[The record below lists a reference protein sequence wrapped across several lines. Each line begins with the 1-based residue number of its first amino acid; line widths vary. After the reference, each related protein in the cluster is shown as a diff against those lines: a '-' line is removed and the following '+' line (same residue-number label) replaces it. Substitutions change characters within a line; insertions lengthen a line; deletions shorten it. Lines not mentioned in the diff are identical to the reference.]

1 MTVHVP
7 RRRPAPL
14 DVVVEVHGGATVERL
29 RAALADHLRMPVAGL
44 AVAGRAL
51 PDESL
56 VGHPPLLDGVSVAVL
71 GAPGATD
78 PAAGGAGDRPR
89 PVLSLVC
96 VGGPDA
102 GRSHPLEPPGP
113 EVGRSPQ
120 RGLSLADPSLSRSH
134 ARVDVGADGVFV
146 TDLGSTNG
154 VSVDGKAIDG
164 RVAIDTG
171 STVVI
176 GASTLRLRRAPGPG
190 TPVVHPG
197 DGTVLVSPGCTPAPD
212 VPEVRVDA
220 PPHPPEPPRARIPW
234 VAALA
239 PVPVVAVLAVLLG
252 PHLLAFALIGPVAL
266 LATGLADRVGARTRR
281 ARDLADHAAA
291 TLLARRRFEDAVAH
305 ECRARLGAHPDPD
318 ETLRRAEHRLPGLW
332 SGPGDLVVRLGLGD
346 VPSRAR
352 WAEGGVVTPGTARRV
367 PVVADLEDVRCLGV
381 TGPPERTTPVLA
393 AVLGQ
398 LLVRSPPARL
408 RLRHHGVCSAA
419 GGPRPWS
426 DLVPHVTGSGRPVL
440 AVEDTAGV
448 PGAPALVG
456 ETLAA
461 GGVAVLAARTRDELP
476 DGCAAVLE
484 TTPGGGGVLHQPG
497 GAVRLVVDGVGAAWR
512 DRLARALAP
521 LRESGSAGGPLP
533 ATVDLPDLGPAP
545 LTTEAV
551 LARWAADRGPVAAVG
566 VDAGGTHVIDLVA
579 DGPHVLVG
587 GTTGSG
593 KSEFLR
599 TLVTGLAL
607 ESAPADVT
615 VLLVDFKGGAAFGP
629 CASLPHVVGLVTDLD
644 EHLVGRVLRSLTA
657 EVRRR
662 ERLLAEVGA
671 SDLADHRSRP
681 GLEPLPRLVVV
692 VDELRTLVDE
702 LPDFVH
708 GLVRLAAQGRSLG
721 IHLVLATQRPSGAIT
736 PEVHANVNLRIAF
749 RVRDRADSV
758 SVVDDPAAAELPPD
772 TPGRAVARG
781 GDGVLRTFQTALVR
795 PARPCGPT
803 VAIRGSAGGAPS
815 TGSGPDDRAAETA
828 AVVAVVAAAHRR
840 SGGAPP
846 RRAWLPPLPGLVS
859 PESVGPGG
867 FGLVDD
873 PDRQRRTPLTWTPSV
888 PVWRVVGTPR
898 TGRSTALRALVV
910 AAAGTLPRSALHV
923 HVLARGDEHDDLD
936 ALPHLGTLARLD
948 DQAAVRA
955 LVAHLDALTRRGP
968 APGQGST
975 TVTTLLVVDG
985 WDRVTDLD
993 DPHDPTP
1000 VSHDLLRIAR
1010 DGAACGLVVAVSG
1023 GRELLRSTWSAL
1035 GGEVLAL
1042 TPLDPLDTA
1051 LLGLPVGLAAT
1062 TGRPGRAVRAGD
1074 GLEVQLARPGGAD
1087 VAAVAAAADPHDGPP
1102 PWRFR
1107 PLPARVRREDVR
1119 PVAADGTPALP
1130 LGIAGPTGEPWA
1142 WVPAA
1147 HGRRLLVAG
1156 APGSGRSSTL
1166 DVLARSAADAGHPVL
1181 VVRGRS
1187 GSPRSCPDGSWPV
1200 VRPED
1205 LDALVALRQDH
1216 PDLLVLVDDADR
1228 LDGAPT
1234 LPALTEIAD
1243 LADRDGGAVAVA
1255 TTTSAL
1261 RTRFR
1266 GLDVDAAHHRLGLLL
1281 QPDPG
1286 DGDVVGIRRLAVT
1299 APAPAGRGVLVIG
1312 GAPTPIQVIDP
1323 AG

>member
-7 RRRPAPL
+7 RRRPAPVDL
-14 DVVVEVHGGATVERL
+14 VVEARGGANVGRL

-44 AVAGRAL
+44 AVAGRPL

-71 GAPGATD
+71 GAPGATG

-102 GRSHPLEPPGP
+102 GRSHPLAPPGL

-120 RGLSLADPSLSRSH
+120 RGMSLADPSLSRSH

-154 VSVDGKAIDG
+154 VSVDGEPVGG

-197 DGTVLVSPGCTPAPD
+197 DGTVLVSPGCVPAPD
-212 VPEVRVDA
+212 VPDVRVEAPA
-220 PPHPPEPPRARIPW
+220 PPAEPPRTRIPW

-239 PVPVVAVLAVLLG
+239 PVPVVAVLAVFLG

-266 LATGLADRVGARTRR
+266 LATGLADRVGSRRRR
-281 ARDLADHAAA
+281 ARIRAEHVVARA
-291 TLLARRRFEDAVAH
+291 LARRRFEDAVAH
-305 ECRARLGAHPDPD
+305 ECRARLLARPDPD
-318 ETLRRAEHRLPGLW
+318 EILRRAEHRLPGLW
-332 SGPGDLVVRLGLGD
+332 SGPHDLVVRLGLGD
-346 VPSRAR
+346 VPSRAM
-352 WAEGGVVTPGTARRV
+352 WAEGGEVAPGTARHV
-367 PVVADLEDVRCLGV
+367 PVLADLEAVRCLGV
-381 TGPPERTTPVLA
+381 TGPAQRTTPVLA

-398 LLVRSPPARL
+398 LLVRSPPTRL
-408 RLRHHGVCSAA
+408 LLRHSGARPAAA
-419 GGPRPWS
+419 GLHPWS
-426 DLVPHVTGSGRPVL
+426 HLAPHVTGAGRPVL
-440 AVEDTAGV
+440 AVEDAADV
-448 PGAPALVG
+448 PDVPALVARA
-456 ETLAA
+456 LAA
-461 GGVAVLAARTRDELP
+461 RGVAVLAARSRGDLP
-476 DGCAAVLE
+476 DGCGGVLE
-484 TTPGGGGVLHQPG
+484 TTAGGGGVLHLPD
-497 GAVRLVVDGVGAAWR
+497 GAVRLVVDGVGAPWR

-521 LRESGSAGGPLP
+521 LRESNGDGGALP
-533 ATVDLPDLGPAP
+533 TSVDLPDLHPFP
-545 LTTEAV
+545 ISTEAV
-551 LARWAADRGPVAAVG
+551 LAGWAAARGPVAAVG
-566 VDAGGTHVIDLVA
+566 VGTAGTHAIDLEA

-607 ESAPADVT
+607 GSPPADLT

-644 EHLVGRVLRSLTA
+644 DHLVGRVLRSLTA

-671 SDLADHRSRP
+671 GDLADYRSRP
-681 GLEPLPRLVVV
+681 GLQPLPRLVVV

-702 LPDFVH
+702 LPDFVR

-721 IHLVLATQRPSGAIT
+721 IHLVLATQRPSGAVT
-736 PEVHANVNLRIAF
+736 PEVHANVNLRVAF

-758 SVVDDPAAAELPPD
+758 SVVDDPAAAELPGE

-795 PARPCGPT
+795 PARPGGPT
-803 VAIRGSAGGAPS
+803 VAIRGAAGGAPV
-815 TGSGPDDRAAETA
+815 TGGGLDDRAAETA

-840 SGGAPP
+840 SGGTPP
-846 RRAWLPPLPGLVS
+846 RKAWLPPLPDLVS
-859 PESVGPGG
+859 PGSVGPGG
-867 FGLVDD
+867 VGLVDD
-873 PDRQRRTPLTWTPSV
+873 PDRQRRTALTWTPAV
-888 PVWRVVGTPR
+888 PLWRVVGTPR
-898 TGRSTALRALVV
+898 SGRSTALRALVV
-910 AAAGTLPRSALHV
+910 AACGSLPRSALHV
-923 HVLARGDEHDDLD
+923 HVLARGDEHDDLA

-948 DQAAVRA
+948 DDAAVRA
-955 LVAHLDALTRRGP
+955 LVEHLDAVTRRRPPGP
-968 APGQGST
+968 SAT
-975 TVTTLLVVDG
+975 AVTTLLVVDG
-985 WDRVTDLD
+985 WDRLTDLD

-1000 VSHDLLRIAR
+1000 VSQDLLRVAR

-1042 TPLDPLDTA
+1042 GQLDPLDTA
-1051 LLGLPVGLAAT
+1051 LLGLPVGLAVPP
-1062 TGRPGRAVRAGD
+1062 GRPGRAVRAGD
-1074 GLEVQLARPGGAD
+1074 GLEVQLARPGEADLAALVRGAG
-1087 VAAVAAAADPHDGPP
+1087 PGDGPP

-1107 PLPARVRREDVR
+1107 PLPPSVRREDAR
-1119 PVAADGTPALP
+1119 PVAADDARALP

-1142 WVPAA
+1142 WVPAT

-1156 APGSGRSSTL
+1156 APGSGRSSAL
-1166 DVLARSAADAGHPVL
+1166 DVLARSAADVGRPVVL
-1181 VVRGRS
+1181 VRGRPRP
-1187 GSPRSCPDGSWPV
+1187 PRSRPDGSWPAL
-1200 VRPED
+1200 RPD
-1205 LDALVALRQDH
+1205 DVDVLVALRRDH

-1228 LDGAPT
+1228 LDGAAI
-1234 LPALTEIAD
+1234 LPVLIEVAD
-1243 LADRDGGAVAVA
+1243 LADRDGGAVVVA

-1266 GLDVDAAHHRLGLLL
+1266 GLDVDAARHRLALLL

-1286 DGDVVGIRRLAVT
+1286 DGDVVGIRRLAV
-1299 APAPAGRGVLVIG
+1299 PAPAQPGRGVLVLA

-1323 AG
+1323 GR